1 MGFGQMNLIQKL
13 KTIEGIIFN
22 YPAIIHPYDRIIE
35 LKGLL
40 ESAKIANDDLLNQL
54 TKLNNMVDIEKQE
67 LQKTINLYETQYTR
81 NNVWSN
87 Q

>member
-1 MGFGQMNLIQKL
+1 MTLIQKL

-22 YPAIIHPYDRIIE
+22 NPSVIHPYNRITE
-35 LKGLL
+35 LMGLL

-54 TKLNNMVDIEKQE
+54 TKLNNIVGIENQE
-67 LQKTINLYETQYTR
+67 LQKTINLYESRYTR